1 MLSFV
6 TLSQGAPSMP
16 HEGTG
21 PHTHPTVLAASD
33 EGAPFNSVQF
43 NNNHQKSHDCVKK
56 WMTPGHTQFV
66 DHNPHVQSP
75 EIVDKIAH
83 SFWIKPEADHC
94 NQPAGRELQYIYDS
108 RPGGGG
114 AAWVNCTMQPSPD
127 RMQYSTE
134 IKKFTYYT
142 FTEGTC
148 ASLGDKSPGCTHGT
162 ATKVKDCTRKPDEPN
177 KGTFQCDQN
186 VQNTWEYFPQT
197 DKWYFA
203 YFEEYKKTI
212 GRVTLLGKD
221 CDCGVHKSR
230 ASLGA
235 KLASWMIWT
244 QALAGDAVNGLAN
257 GHLPAAHP
265 VVAYIGDFA
274 HDQNYNGGAGGSRWP
289 RAPELG
295 AEAIIEE
302 SPPAESF
309 GKGALHF
316 ELGLP
321 PCIHYY
327 TDYGADKLKKLDTK
341 DPKVDGDGDLGP
353 YGEGAPAEADDAAPQ
368 R

>member
-6 TLSQGAPSMP
+6 ALSQGAPPHP

-21 PHTHPTVLAASD
+21 PHTHPTALV
-33 EGAPFNSVQF
+33 AP
-43 NNNHQKSHDCVKK
+43 NNNYQKSHDCVKK
-56 WMTPGHTQFV
+56 WMTPGHANFV
-66 DHNPHVQSP
+66 DHNPHIQSP

-83 SFWIKPEADHC
+83 SMWIKPEADHC
-94 NQPAGRELQYIYDS
+94 SQWENGRELQYLYDS
-108 RPGGGG
+108 RPSGGG

-142 FTEGTC
+142 FIEGTC

-162 ATKVKDCTRKPDEPN
+162 ATKVKDCTRKADEPN
-177 KGTFQCDQN
+177 KGTFECDQN
-186 VQNTWEYFPQT
+186 IQNNWEYFPQT
-197 DKWYFA
+197 EKWYFA

-212 GRVTLLGKD
+212 GRMTVLGKD
-221 CDCGVHKSR
+221 CDCGVHKGR
-230 ASLGA
+230 AAFGA
-235 KLASWMIWT
+235 KLASWMTWT
-244 QALAGDAVNGLAN
+244 TPLAGEAVNSLAN
-257 GHLPAAHP
+257 GHLPSEKHP

-295 AEAIIEE
+295 AEAVIEE

-309 GKGALHF
+309 AKGALHY
-316 ELGLP
+316 EQGLP

-327 TDYGADKLKKLDTK
+327 TDYGSDKLKKLDTTTDSK
-341 DPKVDGDGDLGP
+341 LDGDGDYGP
-353 YGEGAPAEADDAAPQ
+353 YGEGAPADQQAAAAPA